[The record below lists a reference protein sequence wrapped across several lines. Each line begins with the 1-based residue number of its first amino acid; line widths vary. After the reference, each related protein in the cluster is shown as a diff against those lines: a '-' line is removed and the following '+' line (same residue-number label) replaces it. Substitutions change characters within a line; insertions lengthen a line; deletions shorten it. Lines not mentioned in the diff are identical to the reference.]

1 MGKRSLGTL
10 LELGSEGDMGIGDMA
25 QLYAVYPYASAWKR
39 VAQDFMPAAD
49 ILLRMSS
56 DVLVGSK
63 PSSCSPGQCTR
74 LQQITDYMLMKKTMR
89 LCVAVL
95 LVAAA
100 ALLVVYR
107 AVNRVPSADLPQYE
121 QVYRI
126 FEDGGCLSCHSADP
140 ELPFYT
146 KLPVAGKIVMKDV
159 DSGYRAY
166 DIRPF
171 MDALKVNGE
180 VSEVDLAKIEKVV
193 LDDRMPMPKYYLV
206 HWGSSLTAAK
216 RDIVLDWIRN
226 ERIAM
231 HSDALPENRAAEP
244 VRPID
249 QVVEV
254 DAAKAELGF
263 ALFHDPRLSVDNTVS
278 CATCHALETAGVDN
292 HQYSH
297 GVDDQLG
304 GVNAPTVY
312 NAVYNF
318 VQFWDGRAKTL
329 ADQAAGPPLNPVEMA
344 SPSFDDIIA
353 KLEADKSFAKAFK
366 AVYPEGI
373 TEATIT
379 DAIEEFERTLIT
391 PNSRF
396 DKWLRG
402 DDSAITADELEGYD
416 LFKKYDCA
424 TCHVGKNLGG
434 QSYEL
439 MGLRR
444 HYFAD
449 RGMELTIEDNGRY
462 KETQLE
468 RDRHRFKV
476 PGLRNVEHTWPY
488 YHDGTRETL
497 EDAVRDMGRYQSGVE
512 LADAEVNKI
521 TAFLKTLTGEYQ
533 GKLLT
538 NDTSRDVIHDHDHEH

>member
-1 MGKRSLGTL
+1 MMR
-10 LELGSEGDMGIGDMA
+10 
-25 QLYAVYPYASAWKR
+25 
-39 VAQDFMPAAD
+39 
-49 ILLRMSS
+49 
-56 DVLVGSK
+56 
-63 PSSCSPGQCTR
+63 
-74 LQQITDYMLMKKTMR
+74 MKKTVR
-89 LCVAVL
+89 LLTVLL

-100 ALLVVYR
+100 VLVVVYR

-121 QVYRI
+121 RVYRI

-140 ELPFYT
+140 KVPFYANF
-146 KLPVAGKIVMKDV
+146 PVAGKIVMKDI

-166 DIRPF
+166 DMKPF
-171 MDALKVNGE
+171 MESLKEDGE
-180 VSEVDLAKIEKVV
+180 FSAVDLAKIEKVV

-206 HWGSSLTAAK
+206 HWGSSLTSAK

-226 ERIAM
+226 ERIEMYA
-231 HSDALPENRAAEP
+231 DNLPADRAAEP

-249 QVVEV
+249 QSIEV
-254 DAAKAELGF
+254 DDAKAALGF
-263 ALFHDPRLSVDNTVS
+263 ALFLDPRLSVDNTVS
-278 CATCHALETAGVDN
+278 CSTCHALETAGVDN

-297 GVDDQLG
+297 GVNDQLG

-318 VQFWDGRAKTL
+318 VQFWDGRAATL
-329 ADQAAGPPLNPVEMA
+329 AAQAAGPPLNPVEMA

-353 KLEADKSFAKAFK
+353 KLKADRDFSKAFN
-366 AVYPEGI
+366 AVYPDGL
-373 TEATIT
+373 TEANIT

-396 DKWLRG
+396 DKWLLG
-402 DDSAITADELEGYD
+402 DDSALTADELNGYE
-416 LFKKYDCA
+416 LFKQYDCA
-424 TCHVGKNLGG
+424 TCHVGQNLGG

-439 MGLRR
+439 MGLRK

-449 RGMELTIEDNGRY
+449 RGLELTVEDNGRF
-462 KETQLE
+462 KETQDE

-497 EDAVRDMGRYQSGVE
+497 EEAVRNMGIYQSGVE
-512 LADAEVNKI
+512 LTSAEVDKI

>member
-1 MGKRSLGTL
+1 
-10 LELGSEGDMGIGDMA
+10 
-25 QLYAVYPYASAWKR
+25 
-39 VAQDFMPAAD
+39 
-49 ILLRMSS
+49 
-56 DVLVGSK
+56 
-63 PSSCSPGQCTR
+63 
-74 LQQITDYMLMKKTMR
+74 MLMKKLIR
-89 LCVAVL
+89 WCAVLL

-100 ALLVVYR
+100 VMVVVYR

-121 QVYRI
+121 QVYKI
-126 FEDGGCLSCHSADP
+126 FEDGGCLSCHSSDP
-140 ELPFYT
+140 VLPFYAE
-146 KLPVAGKIVMKDV
+146 LPVAGKIVKADI

-166 DIRPF
+166 DMRPF
-171 MDALKVNGE
+171 MESLKENGDVNA
-180 VSEVDLAKIEKVV
+180 VDLAKIEKVV

-206 HWGSSLTAAK
+206 HWGSSLTSAK
-216 RDIVLDWIRN
+216 RDIVLDWVRN
-226 ERIAM
+226 VRMAM
-231 HSDALPENRAAEP
+231 YDDGLAGDRAAEP

-249 QVVEV
+249 QEVEV
-254 DAAKAELGF
+254 DEAKAALGF

-297 GVDDQLG
+297 GVDDQVG

-329 ADQAAGPPLNPVEMA
+329 ADQAAGPPLNPIEMA
-344 SPSFDDIIA
+344 STSFDEIIA
-353 KLEADKSFAKAFK
+353 KLAADKDFSKAFK
-366 AVYPEGI
+366 AVYPDGL
-373 TEATIT
+373 TEANIT
-379 DAIEEFERTLIT
+379 NAIEEFERTLIT

-402 DDSAITADELEGYD
+402 DDSALTADELAGYE

-424 TCHVGKNLGG
+424 TCHVGPNLGG

-449 RGMELTIEDNGRY
+449 RGLELTHEDNGRY
-462 KETQLE
+462 KETQEE

-488 YHDGTRETL
+488 YHDGTRLML
-497 EDAVRDMGRYQSGVE
+497 EDAVRDMGLYQSGVE
-512 LADAEVNKI
+512 LTSAETDQI
-521 TAFLKTLTGEYQ
+521 TSFLKTLTGEYQ

-538 NDTSRDVIHDHDHEH
+538 NDTPRDVIHDHSHEH

>member
-1 MGKRSLGTL
+1 
-10 LELGSEGDMGIGDMA
+10 
-25 QLYAVYPYASAWKR
+25 
-39 VAQDFMPAAD
+39 
-49 ILLRMSS
+49 
-56 DVLVGSK
+56 
-63 PSSCSPGQCTR
+63 
-74 LQQITDYMLMKKTMR
+74 MKKLIRM
-89 LCVAVL
+89 CAVLL

-100 ALLVVYR
+100 AMVIVYR
-107 AVNRVPSADLPQYE
+107 MVNKVPSAELAQRE
-121 QVYRI
+121 QVLQI
-126 FEDGGCLSCHSADP
+126 FEDGGCLSCHSDDP
-140 ELPFYT
+140 ELPFYA
-146 KLPVAGKIVMKDV
+146 KLPVAGNVVMKDI
-159 DSGYRAY
+159 DSGYRSY

-171 MDALKVNGE
+171 MDALKSGLQ
-180 VSEVDLAKIEKVV
+180 VSPVDLAKVEKVV

-206 HWGSSLTAAK
+206 HWGSSLTKEK
-216 RDIVLDWIRN
+216 RAIVLDWVRN
-226 ERIAM
+226 ERISM
-231 HSDALPENRAAEP
+231 YDEELPEARAAEP
-244 VRPID
+244 VRPIGR
-249 QVVEV
+249 EV
-254 DAAKAELGF
+254 TVDEAKAALGF

-297 GVDDQLG
+297 GVNDQLG

-353 KLEADKSFAKAFK
+353 KLDADKAFRK
-366 AVYPEGI
+366 EFLAVYPDGI
-373 TEATIT
+373 TEANIT
-379 DAIEEFERTLIT
+379 NAIEEFERTLIT
-391 PNSRF
+391 PDSRF

-402 DDSAITADELEGYD
+402 DDSAITADELAGYE

-424 TCHVGKNLGG
+424 TCHVGPNLGG

-449 RGMELTIEDNGRY
+449 RGLELTHEDNGRF

-497 EDAVRDMGRYQSGVE
+497 EDAVRDMGTYQSGVD
-512 LADAEVNKI
+512 LTDTEVAQI
-521 TAFLKTLTGEYQ
+521 TSFLKTLTGEYQ

-538 NDTSRDVIHDHDHEH
+538 NDTQRDVIHDHDHEH

>member
-1 MGKRSLGTL
+1 
-10 LELGSEGDMGIGDMA
+10 
-25 QLYAVYPYASAWKR
+25 
-39 VAQDFMPAAD
+39 
-49 ILLRMSS
+49 
-56 DVLVGSK
+56 
-63 PSSCSPGQCTR
+63 
-74 LQQITDYMLMKKTMR
+74 MKKLFR
-89 LCVAVL
+89 WCVPML

-100 ALLVVYR
+100 AMTLVYR
-107 AVNRVPSADLPQYE
+107 LVNRLPDAGLPDNL
-121 QVYRI
+121 QVLEI
-126 FEDGGCLSCHSADP
+126 FEEGGCLSCHSADP
-140 ELPFYT
+140 EVPFYA
-146 KLPVAGKIVMKDV
+146 KMPVAGKIVMKDI
-159 DSGYRAY
+159 DSGYRAF
-166 DIRPF
+166 DIEPF
-171 MDALKVNGE
+171 MDALAVDGE
-180 VSEVDLAKIEKVV
+180 VSPVDLAKIEKVV

-206 HWGSSLTAAK
+206 HWGSSLTDAK
-216 RDIVLDWIRN
+216 RAVVLSWIRDK
-226 ERIAM
+226 RISMYDDGLAG
-231 HSDALPENRAAEP
+231 DRAAEP

-249 QVVEV
+249 TEVEY
-254 DAAKAELGF
+254 DEAKAALGF
-263 ALFHDPRLSVDNTVS
+263 ALFHDTRLSVDNTVS

-344 SPSFDDIIA
+344 STSFDEIIA
-353 KLEADKSFAKAFK
+353 KLNADKPFAKAFGK
-366 AVYPEGI
+366 VYPDGL
-373 TEATIT
+373 TEANIT

-402 DDSAITADELEGYD
+402 DDSAITAEELAGYE

-424 TCHVGKNLGG
+424 TCHVGPNLGG

-449 RGMELTIEDNGRY
+449 RGLELTNEDNGRY
-462 KETQLE
+462 KETQVE

-488 YHDGTRETL
+488 YHDGTRHTL
-497 EDAVRDMGRYQSGVE
+497 DEAVRDMALYQSGVE
-512 LADAEVNKI
+512 LSDPEVEQI
-521 TAFLKTLTGEYQ
+521 ESFLKTLTGEHNGVQ
-533 GKLLT
+533 I
-538 NDTSRDVIHDHDHEH
+538 TSNNPREHIHGH